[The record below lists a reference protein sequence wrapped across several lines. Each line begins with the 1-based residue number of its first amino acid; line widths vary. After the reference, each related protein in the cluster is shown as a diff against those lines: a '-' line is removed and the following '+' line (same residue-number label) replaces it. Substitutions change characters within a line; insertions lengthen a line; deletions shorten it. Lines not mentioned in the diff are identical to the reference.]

1 MVSLY
6 CPQLVT
12 ACKNIVILPIFLFV
26 ITEMMTMNDIIHQ
39 INEIHSK
46 ASVMDK
52 VERLAYLNK
61 ELRNLDNLACQVG
74 RYIQGRV
81 MLTAGERAAAKHLLD
96 MINYVDAKRTDAQ
109 REYNE
114 EVLKELT
121 KQVLIRQ

>member
-1 MVSLY
+1 M
-6 CPQLVT
+6 T
-12 ACKNIVILPIFLFV
+12 ACKNIVILPILLFV

-46 ASVMDK
+46 AFVMDK

-96 MINYVDAKRTDAQ
+96 MINDVDAKRTDAQ